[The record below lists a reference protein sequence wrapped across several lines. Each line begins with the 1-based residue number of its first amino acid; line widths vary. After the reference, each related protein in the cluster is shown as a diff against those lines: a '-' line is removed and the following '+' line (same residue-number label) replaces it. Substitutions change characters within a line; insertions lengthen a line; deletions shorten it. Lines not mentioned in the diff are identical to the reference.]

1 MELNPREAAFLL
13 DEMSELES
21 DESRYPSEQR
31 EASRIRQKAEAAL
44 TEQSV

>member
-1 MELNPREAAFLL
+1 MQITPREAAFLL
-13 DEMSELES
+13 DEMSDVES

-31 EASRIRQKAEAAL
+31 EAGRIRQKAEAVL